1 MEPAQAAVAEMMD
14 ETMEEFQRVLDEL
27 AMDRDNSDIYLQ
39 YERLFNALKK
49 SHANEKRLM
58 TNSREL
64 NELLSVKVDI
74 AVQMSKDYEKSF
86 FFLREELDK
95 AWKMIEA
102 SHNTEKKDRET
113 IRNLKEEVAGLTK
126 QVEDKSS
133 QALEKSLSNLLEI
146 NQELTHERDVLLRN
160 VDELQ
165 EKISIATVT
174 LQKVKA
180 ERDNAYKRVPELE
193 KEMLVVQDRIS
204 QELNWREHQDKE
216 LEQLQEDN
224 SKLKQEC
231 EQLVSVKEEL
241 TLENQQS
248 AKQLK
253 MREEDM
259 IHLRQE
265 IAKQIKL
272 REEVQATLC
281 EMEDHRIDVQ
291 VQKETNRALVARLEK
306 DLESS
311 HKQVESER
319 LEVEELKREKESMMK
334 SLAEQKNCLSF
345 LEMDKSALK
354 EEMHSIRREEVK
366 QRQIIQQLEEECDRY
381 ISEKNNLTQQAG
393 HAFLFIYLFFFIS
406 LKDLSGASIAM
417 RGFFFSPQ
425 IREKITAMEVKD
437 AEIQSWKTKVSQ
449 QERHLEGVT
458 SEKNLYSQNL
468 KEAQEELRV
477 VNMLLEQTK
486 QHACRLKAE
495 LRAEQKAERKAEI
508 RAAQKAEKQL
518 QRKTVQQVQHKPE
531 QQAEHKTVQISQHN
545 AEQQAEHKT
554 VQISQ
559 HNAEQQAEHKAQQR
573 VQHKPVQE
581 ARHHVGQHAEEKA
594 EQQEEEA
601 EENIE
606 YNAGHPDEENAEH
619 KLEETMEGN
628 YIMDSDVDDDK
639 MQESLDEFFGER
651 DTLLSMLQCRNE
663 ERALLYDKIKIHQSM
678 LKKGM
683 VHLKRQ
689 MEDIRLLKLE
699 ILNQQNTRADE
710 KVPNS
715 EQDLRREL
723 VHKEKELL
731 RERTRNTELREQL
744 NSINCHRWRRLED
757 SDPEKYE
764 LIQKIQGL
772 QKRLI
777 TKTQEIDKQ
786 CNLLQEKDKLYVEL
800 KQVLSRKP
808 GPETVEQ
815 LNQLRWSLKDK
826 TKKVQTL
833 TQELKMLESR
843 IDAYKIENQKLTAEL
858 QSFKKKNA
866 GKMKRDK

>member
-1 MEPAQAAVAEMMD
+1 MKPHQPITKAGCAWRIGLELKDCHLLNIQADNEKVMEPAQAAVAEMMD
-14 ETMEEFQRVLDEL
+14 ETLEEFQHVLDDL
-27 AMDRDNSDIYLQ
+27 VMDKDNGDIYLQ

-113 IRNLKEEVAGLTK
+113 IRNLKEEVAGLMK
-126 QVEDKSS
+126 QVEEKSS
-133 QALEKSLSNLLEI
+133 QALEKSLSDLLEI
-146 NQELTHERDVLLRN
+146 NQELTHEREGLLRN

-193 KEMLVVQDRIS
+193 KEMQVVQDRIS
-204 QELNWREHQDKE
+204 QEVRWREHQDKE
-216 LEQLQEDN
+216 LEQLQEKN
-224 SKLKQEC
+224 SELKQEC
-231 EQLVSVKEEL
+231 EQLASVKEEL
-241 TLENQQS
+241 SLENQQS

-265 IAKQIKL
+265 IVKQIKL

-291 VQKETNRALVARLEK
+291 VQKDTNRALVARLEK

-311 HKQVESER
+311 QKQVESER
-319 LEVEELKREKESMMK
+319 MEVEELKREKESMMK
-334 SLAEQKNCLSF
+334 SIEEQKNCLSF
-345 LEMDKSALK
+345 LEMDKAALK
-354 EEMHSIRREEVK
+354 EEMHCIRREEVK

-381 ISEKNNLTQQAG
+381 MSEKNNLTQQ
-393 HAFLFIYLFFFIS
+393 
-406 LKDLSGASIAM
+406 
-417 RGFFFSPQ
+417 
-425 IREKITAMEVKD
+425 IREKITVVELKD

-449 QERHLEGVT
+449 KERHLEGVT
-458 SEKNLYSQNL
+458 SEKNIYSKHL

-508 RAAQKAEKQL
+508 RAAQKDKAEHKAEQQAKHKAARQAEL
-518 QRKTVQQVQHKPE
+518 KTEHHAEHKTGQTSQHDPE
-531 QQAEHKTVQISQHN
+531 QQAEHTAQQLAQHKTLQKARHN
-545 AEQQAEHKT
+545 VGQQAQDKAQQQAE
-554 VQISQ
+554 
-559 HNAEQQAEHKAQQR
+559 
-573 VQHKPVQE
+573 
-581 ARHHVGQHAEEKA
+581 
-594 EQQEEEA
+594 EA
-601 EENIE
+601 EINIE
-606 YNAGHPDEENAEH
+606 YKAGHLDEESADQRA
-619 KLEETMEGN
+619 EETTEQN
-628 YIMDSDVDDDK
+628 YIMDSDMDDDRI
-639 MQESLDEFFGER
+639 QESLDEFFGER
-651 DTLLSMLQCRNE
+651 DTLLSMLQRRNE

-699 ILNQQNTRADE
+699 ILNQQNTRADQNI
-710 KVPNS
+710 PNT

-723 VHKEKELL
+723 GHKEKELL

-744 NSINCHRWRRLED
+744 SSINCHRWRRLED
-757 SDPEKYE
+757 SDPGKYE

-833 TQELKMLESR
+833 TQELKILESR
-843 IDAYKIENQKLTAEL
+843 INTYKIENQKLTAEL
-858 QSFKKKNA
+858 QSFKKKNVC
-866 GKMKRDK
+866 KTKRDK

>member
-14 ETMEEFQRVLDEL
+14 ETLEEFQRVLDDL
-27 AMDRDNSDIYLQ
+27 AMDRGNSDIYLQ

-113 IRNLKEEVAGLTK
+113 IRNLKEEVAGLSK

-133 QALEKSLSNLLEI
+133 QALEKSLSDLLEI
-146 NQELTHERDVLLRN
+146 NQELTHERDELLRN

-319 LEVEELKREKESMMK
+319 MEVEELKREKESMMK
-334 SLAEQKNCLSF
+334 ALEEQKNCLSF

-354 EEMHSIRREEVK
+354 EEMHSIRHEEVK

-381 ISEKNNLTQQAG
+381 ISEKNNLTQQ
-393 HAFLFIYLFFFIS
+393 
-406 LKDLSGASIAM
+406 
-417 RGFFFSPQ
+417 
-425 IREKITAMEVKD
+425 IREKITAMELKD

-458 SEKNLYSQNL
+458 SEKDLYSQNL

-495 LRAEQKAERKAEI
+495 LRAEQKAERKAEM
-508 RAAQKAEKQL
+508 RGAQKAEKQV
-518 QRKTVQQVQHKPE
+518 QRKTVQQVQHKP
-531 QQAEHKTVQISQHN
+531 EHKTVQISQHN

-559 HNAEQQAEHKAQQR
+559 HNAEQQAAEHKAQQR

-606 YNAGHPDEENAEH
+606 YNAGHPVEENAEQ
-619 KLEETMEGN
+619 KSEETMEGN
-628 YIMDSDVDDDK
+628 YIMDSDMDDEK

-663 ERALLYDKIKIHQSM
+663 ERTLLYDKIKIHQSM

-710 KVPNS
+710 KVPNA

-808 GPETVEQ
+808 GPEAVEQ

-826 TKKVQTL
+826 SKKVQTL

-858 QSFKKKNA
+858 QSFKKKNVS
-866 GKMKRDK
+866 KMKRDK